1 MSKKY
6 DKMSQNEL
14 QAELENLKAKEVNLV
29 VDVENKSIVGKTKVK
44 KIKELNE
51 VRLTINE
58 VNKLLTNWLPSKELS
73 SLEFVDIDDINAIS
87 KKEEEIN
94 KKLDSSNYENELEK
108 YLEEKANAQT
118 DILVSTKQEIL
129 NSDVDEVEDL
139 SIICWSEEDRKREE
153 ELINRK
159 IEVINS
165 ALKVTTNDNRKTEL
179 NKKAKQYK
187 KNLSKIQSYN
197 E

>member
-73 SLEFVDIDDINAIS
+73 SLEFVDIDDIKAIS

-94 KKLDSSNYENELEK
+94 EKLDSSNYKNELDK

-139 SIICWSEEDRKREE
+139 SIICWSDEDRKREE

>member
-14 QAELENLKAKEVNLV
+14 QVELENLKAKEVNLV

-87 KKEEEIN
+87 KKEEAIN
-94 KKLDSSNYENELEK
+94 EKLDSSNYENELEK

>member
-14 QAELENLKAKEVNLV
+14 QVELENLKAKEVNLV

-73 SLEFVDIDDINAIS
+73 SLEFVDIDDIKAIS

-94 KKLDSSNYENELEK
+94 EKLDSSNYENELEK

>member
-14 QAELENLKAKEVNLV
+14 QTELENLKAKEVNLV
-29 VDVENKSIVGKTKVK
+29 VDVENKSIVGKTKIK

-94 KKLDSSNYENELEK
+94 KKLDSSNYKNELDE

-139 SIICWSEEDRKREE
+139 SIMCWSEEDRKREE

>member
-14 QAELENLKAKEVNLV
+14 QVELENLKAKEVNLV

-87 KKEEEIN
+87 KKEEAIN
-94 KKLDSSNYENELEK
+94 EKLDSSNYKNELDK

>member
-87 KKEEEIN
+87 KKEEAIN
-94 KKLDSSNYENELEK
+94 EKLDSSNYKNELDK

-139 SIICWSEEDRKREE
+139 SIICWSDEDRKREE

>member
-14 QAELENLKAKEVNLV
+14 QVELENLKAKEVNLV

-87 KKEEEIN
+87 KKEEAIN
-94 KKLDSSNYENELEK
+94 EKLDSSNYKNELDK

-139 SIICWSEEDRKREE
+139 SIICWSDEDRKREE